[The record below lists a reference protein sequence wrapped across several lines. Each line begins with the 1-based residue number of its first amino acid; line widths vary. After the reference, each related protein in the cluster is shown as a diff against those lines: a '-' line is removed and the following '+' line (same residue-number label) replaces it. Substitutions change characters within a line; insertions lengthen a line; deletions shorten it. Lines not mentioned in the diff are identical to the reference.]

1 MGSSRDLNSL
11 KSWNPKLSKNKAS
24 VKQLEQQLIDREKQL
39 EKEAKR
45 REVEDLA
52 SLKTD
57 TLSWMY
63 DTPKQEP
70 QKPKQ
75 TTKPSTDK
83 VKKPTQTTKTKRKF
97 DYSKDD
103 PMAKLKR

>member
-24 VKQLEQQLIDREKQL
+24 VKQLEQQLIEREKQL
-39 EKEAKR
+39 EKEAKK

-52 SLKTD
+52 SLKSN

-63 DTPKQEP
+63 DTPKQES
-70 QKPKQ
+70 QRPKQ
-75 TTKPSTDK
+75 TTKPSSDK
-83 VKKPTQTTKTKRKF
+83 VKKPTQKLKTKPKY

>member
-24 VKQLEQQLIDREKQL
+24 VRKLELQLIEREKQL
-39 EKEAKR
+39 EKESKK

-52 SLKTD
+52 SLKTN

-63 DTPKQEP
+63 ETPHDEP
-70 QKPKQ
+70 Q
-75 TTKPSTDK
+75 TTKQPTKPPSDK
-83 VKKPTQTTKTKRKF
+83 IKKETQKRKPKPKY

-103 PMAKLKR
+103 PMAKLSR